1 MLCALCAS
9 DGHSGDRPRAQRSF
23 CTLLRIRAA
32 GRRSERHSAASTCH
46 GALCSSFALG
56 HVRCGLQG
64 LRFAHH
70 SPGTFSTNKG
80 EGGAFSRA
88 EPSPRCSAEGQERA
102 SGKQLGGK
110 QGAHPGPRATGW
122 YTSYSP
128 GPHFAERRAAALKE
142 RGAVSASSTTEKSRR
157 DVGTEWR
164 IAAQNGRS
172 RCPHP
177 PPSAGEKKEISGR
190 YLQAP
195 QITACENEPNQVY
208 IYEL

>member
-1 MLCALCAS
+1 MARRPARGLSSLVWS
-9 DGHSGDRPRAQRSF
+9 MSGLSATF
-23 CTLLRIRAA
+23 AELERAA

-80 EGGAFSRA
+80 EGGAVSRA
-88 EPSPRCSAEGQERA
+88 EPSPRCGAEGQERA

-172 RCPHP
+172 RCPP
-177 PPSAGEKKEISGR
+177 PPPQERRRRSAEGTSKHLK
-190 YLQAP
+190 
-195 QITACENEPNQVY
+195 
-208 IYEL
+208 